1 MKKRWF
7 VVILTIGLLL
17 CVMPLS
23 ALALSSDPIT
33 DSDGNIICWE
43 DLSTDLYS
51 FDVSDVSQEQTPVA
65 VDPGTNAASGPAE
78 TDPVKTDPVETD
90 PVKDAADADSAKTAA
105 AATTPF
111 VEDLYADDPIP
122 DLYAD
127 TPGSADGTG
136 SDQAVCAIGDQTYA
150 TLTEAIAAAQD
161 GDQIDLL
168 QDIELTEGL
177 RFENKKLTISGDS
190 LNRTL
195 TLKESGIYAN
205 SSDITFKDLTLTIDA
220 HTHPYEGAGNT
231 ANLITNSSKLHLS
244 HVEFSLTS
252 DQISGSGIFLEHDSD
267 LYFEDNTYAE
277 ISGFAADEASGIYA
291 ESYSEDGHGIWV
303 TSSSLKV
310 TGCGWYGMTIDP
322 INLTLDNADVYFTG
336 NGLYGYGGALGC
348 YGVGSYGG
356 TLTMISS
363 TLTATNN
370 PGGWYGYAV
379 YAGVLDMDAASTLYA
394 TDSGGSGVGIGNS
407 REGESHIRGRV
418 ICTGNGK
425 ADLYGATG
433 GFVVHAQHDDAT
445 YEGNVTIESGAYIYA
460 RNNVGLSGLLNEWIL
475 NIESGATVIV
485 DGNSQLGFAN
495 SFDARTAIKSGANV
509 SANNNDVGIYNYA
522 GGGDLAWATGF
533 FLIEGGAHVTANN
546 NASAGIYNTVY
557 GNFSTPADDYFT
569 IQSGADVSAD
579 RNEGY
584 GIYNDGGV
592 FTIEN
597 GANVSADNNKSFGIG
612 NSLGTFIVATGA
624 NVSTDNNN
632 SYGIYNT
639 QSGMFTMETGAN
651 VSVCNNNSFGVFNTK
666 SGTFTV
672 ERDVDL
678 QVEHNKNSGI
688 VNNDDATLTLL
699 SGRVRYNTT
708 SNYYGGGLRNY
719 ATATLSD
726 DVQLY
731 NNHANVGG
739 DDIENGNGATI
750 TFGVT
755 GSDWALDGAPDCYHP
770 IDGWYDDSDNTRWNA
785 HAEDEA
791 DLHMVLVEPVTSYTN
806 RLSLKA
812 AHGPTGSLI
821 VHKQT
826 TGEQLVDDCD
836 AVFTFVL
843 TLDDETIDTVND
855 ERYGVR
861 FENGKATFT
870 LKDGESK
877 TIENLP
883 VRMGYTIT
891 EQSKSGW
898 LLARVDGDAEGKVP
912 YRATAEIA
920 FVNEKQTAT
929 GSLVVTKELAGELDA
944 DDADTVFNFM
954 LMLDDNTITTADAE
968 EYGVQFE
975 NGIASFSLKGGE
987 SITIANLPAGV
998 GYTIAEVR
1006 QTGWTLQSVSGAD
1019 TGVVP
1024 KNDTAEIVF
1033 TNLKNGTDIPDVPVV
1048 PTEPTEPE
1056 GPETPEEPAEPT
1068 EPDAPAQDE
1077 TPGEE
1082 PAQDDTTVPAQPA
1095 ETPAQDTTKADTLPQ
1110 TGTTG
1115 WLAVV
1120 LMSFGFGLLAC
1131 GWFFTRKQRAAKH

>member
-7 VVILTIGLLL
+7 VAILTIGLLL

-33 DSDGNIICWE
+33 DSDGNIIGWE
-43 DLSTDLYS
+43 DLSTDLCS
-51 FDVSDVSQEQTPVA
+51 FDDSDVSDVSQEQTPVVVA
-65 VDPGTNAASGPAE
+65 PAPHAASGPAE
-78 TDPVKTDPVETD
+78 TDPVKG
-90 PVKDAADADSAKTAA
+90 AA
-105 AATTPF
+105 AAYRSSTNG
-111 VEDLYADDPIP
+111 VAEDAAVHDPNAEDPIP
-122 DLYAD
+122 NLYED
-127 TPGSADGTG
+127 PTDSATGTG
-136 SDQAVCAIGDQTYA
+136 SDQDVCAINGKTYS
-150 TLTEAIAAAQD
+150 TLTEAINDAAD
-161 GDQIDLL
+161 GAQIDLL

-177 RFENKKLTISGDS
+177 EFHSKNLTISGGS

-195 TLKESGIYAN
+195 TLNESGIYAN
-205 SSDITFKDLTLTIDA
+205 SSDITFKDLTLTICA
-220 HTHPYEGAGNT
+220 HTNPIGAGG
-231 ANLITNSSKLHLS
+231 ANLITHSSKLRLS
-244 HVEFSLTS
+244 HVEFELTE
-252 DQISGSGIFLEHDSD
+252 DQSSGHGIFLESDSD
-267 LYFEDNTYAE
+267 LYFEDNTYAV
-277 ISGFAADEASGIYA
+277 ISGFDAEEASGIYA

-460 RNNVGLSGLLNEWIL
+460 RNNFGLSGLLNEWKL
-475 NIESGATVIV
+475 CIEGGATVIV
-485 DGNSQLGFAN
+485 DDNSQLGFAN
-495 SFDARTAIKSGANV
+495 SFDARTTIKSGANV

-546 NASAGIYNTVY
+546 NASGGIYNTVY

-624 NVSTDNNN
+624 NVSADNNN

-639 QSGMFTMETGAN
+639 N
-651 VSVCNNNSFGVFNTK
+651 

-678 QVEHNKNSGI
+678 QVEHNKSSGI
-688 VNNDDATLTLL
+688 VNKKGATLTLL

-708 SNYYGGGLRNY
+708 SQDGGGLRNY

-731 NNHANVGG
+731 NNHAEVSG
-739 DDIENGNGATI
+739 DDIENGESATI
-750 TFGVT
+750 TFGAT
-755 GSDWALDGAPDCYHP
+755 GSDWALDGYPDCYHP

-812 AHGPTGSLI
+812 AHGPTGTLI

-836 AVFTFVL
+836 AEFTFVL

-891 EQSKSGW
+891 EQSKGGW

-1048 PTEPTEPE
+1048 PTEPEEPTE
-1056 GPETPEEPAEPT
+1056 PETPETPETPEEPT

>member
-23 ALALSSDPIT
+23 TLALSSDSIT
-33 DSDGNIICWE
+33 DSDGNIIGWE
-43 DLSTDLYS
+43 DLSTDLCS
-51 FDVSDVSQEQTPVA
+51 FDDSDVSDVSQEQTPVVVA
-65 VDPGTNAASGPAE
+65 PAPHAASGPAE
-78 TDPVKTDPVETD
+78 TDPVKG
-90 PVKDAADADSAKTAA
+90 AA
-105 AATTPF
+105 AAYRSSTNG
-111 VEDLYADDPIP
+111 VAEDAAVHDPNADDDPIP

-127 TPGSADGTG
+127 TTDSATDTG
-136 SDQAVCAIGDQTYA
+136 SDQAVCAIGNQRFDS
-150 TLTEAIAAAQD
+150 LTEAIAAAQP

-168 QDIELTEGL
+168 QDIELSTGL
-177 RFENKKLTISGDS
+177 EFHSKNLTISGGGT
-190 LNRTL
+190 RTL
-195 TLKESGIYAN
+195 TLEKYGMYAYQ
-205 SSDITFKDLTLTIDA
+205 SDITFKDLTLTIHA
-220 HTHPYEGAGNT
+220 AQHTHEHSAGNT
-231 ANLITNSSKLHLS
+231 ANLITHSSKLHLS
-244 HVEFSLTS
+244 HVEFSLTP
-252 DQISGSGIFLEHDSD
+252 DQILGSGIFLESDSD

-277 ISGFAADEASGIYA
+277 ISGFAAEEASGIYA
-291 ESYSEDGHGIWV
+291 ENYSEDGHGIWV
-303 TSSSLKV
+303 TSSSLNV
-310 TGCGWYGMTIDP
+310 TDCNWNGMTIDP
-322 INLTLDNADVYFTG
+322 INLTLDNAGVYLTR
-336 NGLYGYGGALGC
+336 NGKSGYGGLGC
-348 YGVGSYGG
+348 YGVGSIGG

-363 TLTATNN
+363 TLTTTGN
-370 PGGWYGYAV
+370 YGNWDGYGIYV
-379 YAGVLDMDAASTLYA
+379 GVLDMDAASTLYA
-394 TDSGGSGVGIGNS
+394 TDNEGSGVGIGNS
-407 REGESHIRGRV
+407 REGESHICGQ
-418 ICTGNGK
+418 IYCSGNGTP
-425 ADLYGATG
+425 GISGGG
-433 GFVVHAQHDDAT
+433 GFNVHAQHDQDKDT
-445 YEGNVTIESGAYIYA
+445 KEWTIYEGNVILEPGAYLYA
-460 RNNVGLSGLLNEWIL
+460 CNNKGLAGVLNNWIL
-475 NIESGATVIV
+475 KIESGATVIA
-485 DGNSQLGFAN
+485 DNNDQIGFMNAL
-495 SFDARTAIKSGANV
+495 DACTTIESGANV
-509 SANNNDVGIYNYA
+509 SANYNLHGLYNAA
-522 GGGDLAWATGF
+522 GGGNLAWQKGF
-533 FLIEGGAHVTANN
+533 FLIESGAQVTVNDN
-546 NASAGIYNTVY
+546 KQFGIYNY
-557 GNFSTPADDYFT
+557 GDSNTPTNDHFT
-569 IQSGADVSAD
+569 IQGDADVSAD
-579 RNEGY
+579 GNGYY
-584 GIYNDGGV
+584 GIYNDGGI
-592 FTIEN
+592 FTVEN
-597 GANVSADNNKSFGIG
+597 GAN
-612 NSLGTFIVATGA
+612 L
-624 NVSTDNNN
+624 STCKNHSD
-632 SYGIYNT
+632 GIYNT
-639 QSGMFTMETGAN
+639 YD
-651 VSVCNNNSFGVFNTK
+651 
-666 SGTFTV
+666 GTFTV
-672 ERDVDL
+672 ETGATASVCNNSRYGIFNEDGGTFTVESGVDL
-678 QVEHNKNSGI
+678 QVEYNQESGVVNVENSK
-688 VNNDDATLTLL
+688 LTLL

-708 SNYYGGGLRNY
+708 NNLYGYGGGLRNY
-719 ATATLSD
+719 GEATLSD

-731 NNHANVGG
+731 NNHARLAG
-739 DDIENGNGATI
+739 DDIENGANATI
-750 TFGVT
+750 TFGAT
-755 GSDWALDGAPDCYHP
+755 GSDWALDGYPDCYHP
-770 IDGWYDDSDNTRWNA
+770 IDGWYDDSVNDRWNA
-785 HAEDEA
+785 HEDEA
-791 DLHMVLVEPVTSYTN
+791 GLHMVLTQPGTYYGP
-806 RLSLKA
+806 LSLKA

-826 TGEQLVDDCD
+826 TGEMLVDDCD
-836 AVFTFVL
+836 AEFTFVL
-843 TLDDETIDTVND
+843 TLDDENINTVND

-891 EQSKSGW
+891 EQSKGGW

-912 YRATAEIA
+912 YCATAEIA

-1048 PTEPTEPE
+1048 PTEPEEPTE
-1056 GPETPEEPAEPT
+1056 PETPETPEEPT